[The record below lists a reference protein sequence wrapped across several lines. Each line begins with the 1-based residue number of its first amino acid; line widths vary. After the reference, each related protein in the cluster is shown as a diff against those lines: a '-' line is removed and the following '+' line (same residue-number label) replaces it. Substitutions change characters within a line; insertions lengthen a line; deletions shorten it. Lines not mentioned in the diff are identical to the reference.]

1 MENISLS
8 KWGAVRSY
16 RLSFPRPWDICS
28 LCQWWN
34 LRSRLHLVSRGFSR
48 WLVSVQRLT
57 LPKWQVGRLSCDGRF
72 WGWDGNW
79 SHGFLL
85 TCNMGIPSAFSQPVE
100 AYGAR
105 PPTEPLL
112 GVAAFPRLRVYGHMV
127 VKHGFFQSDPH
138 KAIGSLADVKSRLH
152 MPLTHTIPYHH
163 PTWMN
168 FGGYSTRRWL
178 YIHRRHKRIWIC
190 NGLSENRERRNPL
203 VYHHFPFWKQP
214 FGVYIDHFRTEPYVA
229 MLPLML
235 KEPFGAMDGQYP
247 FWITM

>member
-1 MENISLS
+1 MGHDHRRSHFSGSLP
-8 KWGAVRSY
+8 
-16 RLSFPRPWDICS
+16 FPAS
-28 LCQWWN
+28 GSMGTWWW
-34 LRSRLHLVSRGFSR
+34 SMVSS
-48 WLVSVQRLT
+48 SQTLT
-57 LPKWQVGRLSCDGRF
+57 
-72 WGWDGNW
+72 
-79 SHGFLL
+79 
-85 TCNMGIPSAFSQPVE
+85 M
-100 AYGAR
+100 
-105 PPTEPLL
+105 
-112 GVAAFPRLRVYGHMV
+112 
-127 VKHGFFQSDPH
+127 
-138 KAIGSLADVKSRLH
+138 AIGSLADVKSRLH